1 MNKPYWQGFKLEFG
15 GEQRKWQDKK
25 TDTKHGT
32 ELAKNKQKQQN
43 QKMSHKPQKRQ
54 IENNCEVQV

>member
-1 MNKPYWQGFKLEFG
+1 MNKPHWQGFKLEFG

-32 ELAKNKQKQQN
+32 KLAKNKQT
-43 QKMSHKPQKRQ
+43 
-54 IENNCEVQV
+54 NNKIRKCSKSLRRDK